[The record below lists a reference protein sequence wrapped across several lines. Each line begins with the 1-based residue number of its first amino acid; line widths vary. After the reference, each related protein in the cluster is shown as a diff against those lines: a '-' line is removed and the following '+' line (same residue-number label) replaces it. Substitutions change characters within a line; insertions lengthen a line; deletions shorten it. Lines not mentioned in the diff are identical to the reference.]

1 VGTQA
6 CAAVLFL
13 ALGPSAAAQES
24 PVPWTGEVARGE
36 TRTHRLDV
44 PAGAYATLSVERGR
58 GEVAVR
64 LLDPAGTAVRDAQTS
79 YFPTGSLRV
88 SIVAAA
94 GGAYRIEVTPI
105 PGVESAQYAI
115 TADGPRPATPA
126 DAARVVAETAYHE
139 GERLRIAATK
149 EALAQAREAYSRA
162 VERAR
167 GRDALLEGDALIGL
181 ARVQDALGDKPGAL
195 AGYRDALARH
205 RGLDRPKAVAYLLNF
220 IGLVQDHLGDRPAA
234 LATLTD
240 ALAASVTSGD
250 LRVRGVTLNNFGL
263 IHTNLGNRAEALRY
277 YEEALPLHR
286 AAGNPKIEANT
297 LAGIGSNLERMGEYR
312 RAFEHYERALP
323 LSTAAGDLVM
333 RGAVLNNMGTAS
345 FELDETEAALR
356 FYGQALEVWRTAG
369 ERTGEA
375 ATLHNMAKVHAAA
388 GEYQTAIALY
398 EQARP
403 LFKVTSS
410 TVREANNL
418 TSLGNL
424 YLTLG
429 DRDRA
434 LALFESV
441 LGTHRA
447 AGNRDFEARTLT
459 DIGLAHA
466 SRGAHD
472 RAFPVYERALALRR
486 EMSDRAGESATL
498 LELGRSWL
506 AVGDAVKALECEQ
519 RALVLAE
526 AVGSGWRRA
535 AALVEVGRARHAL
548 GETARGVADVTTAAA
563 LYRELRHPR
572 GEAHALYAL
581 AHIEAGRGDLP
592 AARAHVESAIELVE
606 SLRARVASPE
616 LRSSFLASVQDYFE
630 LHVDILMRLHRQHP
644 GQALD
649 GLALQ
654 TSERARARSLLDILA
669 EASAGIREGVDPG
682 LLARERKLR
691 QALNAKA
698 ARAARLLSAAERDEV
713 RVARAGDE
721 IDVLAAE
728 LRTVQAD
735 IRAKSPRYAALTQ
748 PRPVGLEEIQQGLL
762 DDRTVLLEYALGAE
776 RSRLWAVTRRS
787 IDTFELPARR
797 RLEALARRV
806 AEEAKAP
813 SAARSRA
820 WAAADELGPVLLG
833 PAARLLRG
841 RRIVVVPDGALQYV
855 PFAALPQAAGGRPL
869 VLDHE
874 VVTLP
879 SASAL
884 AVLRAET
891 AGRPAAPRLL
901 AVLADPVFDDQ
912 DPRVRAG
919 RKDAPALVPASL
931 RDEPAQGPLPR
942 LLGSRREALGILALA
957 PEGAGW
963 PALDFQASRKTATSG
978 ALADFR
984 IVHFATHGVLDNA
997 RPELSGV
1004 VLSLVD
1010 EAGRPQDGF
1019 LRLHDVYNLELRADL
1034 VVLSACQT
1042 ALGPDVR
1049 GEGLIG
1055 LTRGFMYAGA
1065 RRVVTTLW
1073 RVDDRATAELMRR
1086 FYREMFGPRAA
1097 APAAALRAAQ
1107 ASMASEARWADPYYW
1122 AGFVVQGDWR

>member
-1 VGTQA
+1 VRTHA
-6 CAAVLFL
+6 SAAVLVL
-13 ALGPSAAAQES
+13 ALGPGAAAQDL

-36 TRTHRLDV
+36 TRAHRLDV
-44 PAGAYATLSVERGR
+44 PAGAYAGLRVERGR

-64 LLDPAGTAVRDAQTS
+64 LLDPAGTPVREAQTS
-79 YFPTGSLRV
+79 YFPTGSLRLAF
-88 SIVAAA
+88 VATT
-94 GGAYRIEVTPI
+94 GGAHRIEVTPI
-105 PGVESAQYAI
+105 PGMEAAQYEI
-115 TADGPRPATPA
+115 TADGPRNATPA
-126 DAARVVAETAYHE
+126 DTAREAVETAYHE

-149 EALAQAREAYSRA
+149 DALARAQEAYARA
-162 VERAR
+162 LERAR
-167 GRDALLEGDALIGL
+167 GADALGEVDALIGL
-181 ARVQDALGDKPGAL
+181 ARVKDALGDKPGAL
-195 AGYRDALARH
+195 AGYQEALARH
-205 RGLDRPKAVAYLLNF
+205 RGRERPKAVAYLLNF
-220 IGLVQDHLGDRPAA
+220 IALVQDHLGDRPGA
-234 LATLTD
+234 LATLSD
-240 ALAASVTSGD
+240 ALAQSVASGD

-286 AAGNPKIEANT
+286 AAGNSKIEANT
-297 LAGIGSNLERMGEYR
+297 LSGIGTNLERMGEYR
-312 RAFEHYERALP
+312 RALEHYEKALP
-323 LSTAAGDLVM
+323 LSTVAGDLWM
-333 RGAVLNNMGTAS
+333 RAALLNNMGTAN
-345 FELDETEAALR
+345 FELDETTAALAL
-356 FYGQALEVWRTAG
+356 YGQALEVWRTVG
-369 ERTGEA
+369 ERSGEA

-388 GEYQTAIALY
+388 GEYQSAIALY

-403 LFKVTSS
+403 LFKATSS

-441 LGTHRA
+441 LGTHRSS
-447 AGNRDFEARTLT
+447 GNRDFEARTLT
-459 DIGLAHA
+459 DIGLVHA

-486 EMSDRAGESATL
+486 ETNDRAGESATL

-506 AVGDAVKALECEQ
+506 AVGNAAQALEHER
-519 RALVLAE
+519 RALELAE
-526 AVGSGWRRA
+526 AVGGGWRRA

-548 GETARGVADVTTAAA
+548 GETAAAVRDVTTAAT
-563 LYRELRHPR
+563 LYGELRHPR
-572 GEAHALYAL
+572 GEARARYAL
-581 AHIEAGRGDLP
+581 ARIEADRGDLP

-630 LHVDILMRLHRQHP
+630 LHVDILMRLHERRP
-644 GQALD
+644 GEGLD

-669 EASAGIREGVDPG
+669 EASAGIREGVDPV
-682 LLARERKLR
+682 LLARERKLQ

-698 ARAARLLSAAERDEV
+698 ARAARLLAAAERDEA
-713 RVARAGDE
+713 RVGRAGDE
-721 IDVLAAE
+721 IDALAAD

-735 IRAKSPRYAALTQ
+735 IRAQSPRYAALTQ
-748 PRPVGLEEIQQGLL
+748 PRPVGLEDIQRGLL
-762 DDRTVLLEYALGAE
+762 DDGTVLLEYALGAE
-776 RSRLWAVTRRS
+776 RSRLWVVTRQS

-797 RLEALARRV
+797 TLEALARRA

-813 SAARSRA
+813 STTRTGAGP
-820 WAAADELGPVLLG
+820 AADELGPVLLG

-855 PFAALPQAAGGRPL
+855 PFAALPRTAGGRPL

-891 AGRPAAPRLL
+891 AGRAPAPRLL

-912 DPRVRAG
+912 DPRVRAA
-919 RKDAPALVPASL
+919 RKAPALVPATV
-931 RDEPAQGPLPR
+931 RDEPGQGPLPR

-957 PEGAGW
+957 PEGTGW

-1107 ASMASEARWADPYYW
+1107 ASMASEARWADPYFW